1 MNTATGT
8 CRVGDDDQDRP
19 CEIALEDAPGQGSW
33 YLDTCVSWE
42 ESGELM
48 NRDQPVDVR
57 IHLDEGVLVG
67 RAFLNKIHAA
77 PASAGSDSYPVSAR
91 MIGSGPLGETTR

>member
-19 CEIALEDAPGQGSW
+19 CEIALDDGPGQGFW

-42 ESGELM
+42 ESDELM

-67 RAFLNKIHAA
+67 RALLNKIRAA
-77 PASAGSDSYPVSAR
+77 PGSEGPDSYPVSAH
-91 MIGSGPLGETTR
+91 MIGSGPLREAAR